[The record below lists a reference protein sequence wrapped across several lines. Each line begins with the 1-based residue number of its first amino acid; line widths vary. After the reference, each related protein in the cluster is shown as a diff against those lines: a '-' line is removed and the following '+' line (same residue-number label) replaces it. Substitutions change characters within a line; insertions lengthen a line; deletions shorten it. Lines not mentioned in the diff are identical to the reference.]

1 MTHTHAQ
8 TNEHPQ
14 KKKKKKKKLVSYKE
28 DGRGGGGTTLSPRTI
43 ALTQKRNE

>member
-14 KKKKKKKKLVSYKE
+14 KKKKKKIVSYKE